1 MKSSAPR
8 QKARLRAASAS
19 LNNGHSSNLR
29 AYCARMRSSS
39 RPSFVPV
46 KPLRLR
52 SVAWR
57 SSLVANLSNTTPGR
71 APAVEVEARVIIGRC
86 RVVTMTLA
94 RSFIWPCNSSVLSC
108 CTSFFSISPSLVS
121 KPVRG
126 KLNLRSSYL
135 GVSAK
140 VFTA

>member
-1 MKSSAPR
+1 
-8 QKARLRAASAS
+8 
-19 LNNGHSSNLR
+19 
-29 AYCARMRSSS
+29 
-39 RPSFVPV
+39 
-46 KPLRLR
+46 
-52 SVAWR
+52 
-57 SSLVANLSNTTPGR
+57 
-71 APAVEVEARVIIGRC
+71 
-86 RVVTMTLA
+86 
-94 RSFIWPCNSSVLSC
+94 VLSC